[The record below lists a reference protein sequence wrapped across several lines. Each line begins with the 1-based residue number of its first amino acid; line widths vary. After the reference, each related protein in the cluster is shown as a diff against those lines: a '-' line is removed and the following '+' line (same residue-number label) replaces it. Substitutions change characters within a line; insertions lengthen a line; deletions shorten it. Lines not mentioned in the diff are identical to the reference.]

1 MTRLD
6 PPETPMTDPVTPLV
20 SPEWLAGHLADP
32 DLLVLDLR
40 MVAGE
45 DGRAAFAAGHI
56 PGAVFTNYAK
66 DGWRT
71 AKGMAVGML
80 PEEAALAQL
89 FGRLGLEPGQH
100 VVVVPTGLN
109 TSDFSAAARV
119 YWTLKAAGHPRVSL
133 LDGGWERWREDP
145 ARPVETG
152 PGRARAA
159 TTYPVRI
166 DPRLR
171 AELAQVQQ
179 AIETG
184 SATPLDARG
193 LGYFEGREKSP
204 QALRAGRLPGAKH
217 LDQAQAYDP
226 GRHGLKP
233 LGELKQI
240 YGAAPSE
247 PVISF
252 CNTGQAAATNWFVLS
267 ELLGRP
273 DVRLYDGS
281 MSEWTQDEAR
291 LVETGPAK

>member
-1 MTRLD
+1 MPD
-6 PPETPMTDPVTPLV
+6 AAKPLV

-32 DLLVLDLR
+32 DLLVLDAR
-40 MVAGE
+40 VVAGE
-45 DGRAAFAAGHI
+45 DGRAAFEAGHI
-56 PGAVFTNYAK
+56 PGAVFTDYAK
-66 DGWRT
+66 DGWR
-71 AKGMAVGML
+71 AVKGMAVGML
-80 PEEAALAQL
+80 PEEAALARL
-89 FGRLGLEPGQH
+89 FGRLGIAPEQH

-119 YWTLKAAGHPRVSL
+119 YWTLKTAGHRRLSL

-152 PGRARAA
+152 PGRARRA
-159 TTYPVRI
+159 TSYPVRI
-166 DPRLR
+166 ERRLR
-171 AELAQVQQ
+171 AELPEVQQ

-204 QALRAGRLPGAKH
+204 QAMRAGRLPGARH
-217 LDQAQAYDP
+217 FEQGQAYDP
-226 GRHGLKP
+226 ARRGLKP
-233 LGELKQI
+233 LPELERL
-240 YGAAPSE
+240 YAAIPQE

-267 ELLGRP
+267 EVLGRP

-291 LVETGPAK
+291 PVETGPAK

>member
-1 MTRLD
+1 MPDT
-6 PPETPMTDPVTPLV
+6 PEPLV
-20 SPEWLAGHLADP
+20 SPEWLAGHLSDP
-32 DLLVLDLR
+32 DVAVLDVR
-40 MVAGE
+40 MAAGE
-45 DGRAAFAAGHI
+45 DGRAAFEAGHI
-56 PGAVFTNYAK
+56 PGAVFTDYAK
-66 DGWRT
+66 DGWRA

-80 PEEAALAQL
+80 PDGAALAQL

-119 YWTLKAAGHPRVSL
+119 YWTLKVAGHRRLSL

-152 PGRARAA
+152 PGRARSA
-159 TTYPVRI
+159 TSYPVHIER
-166 DPRLR
+166 RLR
-171 AELAQVQQ
+171 AEVAEVEE
-179 AIETG
+179 ATETG
-184 SATPLDARG
+184 AATPLDARG

-204 QALRAGRLPGAKH
+204 QALRAGRLPGARH

-226 GRHGLKP
+226 AKHGLKP
-233 LGELKQI
+233 LDELERL
-240 YGAAPSE
+240 YAAVPDE

-267 ELLGRP
+267 ELLGRE

-281 MSEWTQDEAR
+281 MSEWTQDEGRA
-291 LVETGPAK
+291 VETGPAK